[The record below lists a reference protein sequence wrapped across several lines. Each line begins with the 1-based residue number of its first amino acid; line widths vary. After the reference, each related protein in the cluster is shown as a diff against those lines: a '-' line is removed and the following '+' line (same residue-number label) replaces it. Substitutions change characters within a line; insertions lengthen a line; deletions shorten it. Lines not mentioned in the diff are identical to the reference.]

1 VIKKVLVLIVA
12 LPVLTGV
19 VSVFAQDSLSN
30 QPKNK
35 LGFAT
40 GIGVQYLSQLFGA
53 DRAGPNVA
61 SNYYYHV
68 RFYELQYYRTISKNK
83 LYELDLLVQP
93 QYNIARYGLYP
104 ESTDYFDAYE
114 FGLNL
119 GVLYRKHIANT
130 PLNWY
135 ASLSTGPHYASGVP
149 HRQTSG
155 FLFSNNLFIGI
166 NLKLCKNL
174 YADTRLGIRHMSNAG
189 TRLPNAGVNNV
200 VVKQGVLIEF

>member
-135 ASLSTGPHYASGVP
+135 ASLSTGPHYAETDQRFPVFKYSFDW
-149 HRQTSG
+149 HQ
-155 FLFSNNLFIGI
+155 
-166 NLKLCKNL
+166 LKAMQKPIC
-174 YADTRLGIRHMSNAG
+174 RHTLRYKTYEQCG
-189 TRLPNAGVNNV
+189 HTVTQCRR
-200 VVKQGVLIEF
+200 E